1 MKRCSPFV
9 GCFLLLVGCHWLF
22 AEFQDP
28 GITFKGY
35 YQGGCVWGD
44 FAGDAFYDLIA
55 FGTASGG
62 EQISLFKNTAGSVN
76 PFPLGTGMTGGIRS
90 GDMRAGDYDGDGILD
105 IAITGW
111 PGVLEFYKGSAGGFF
126 TKMYSGSEFQYSSL
140 SWVDLD
146 ADGDLDLFVSGYVQ
160 PSLKTVCVYNTADGF
175 VEEQLPLPGFQSG
188 DIAFEDYNQDG
199 WPDLA
204 ITGETDLSGTV
215 KSAVYKNLGYGEFEE
230 TVFISTSVQNGSL
243 AWFDYDADGDSDL
256 FISGYE
262 KFATPEERLYIYKN
276 SGYPNYDLEFS
287 TWLPGVVN
295 GKIICGDVDND
306 GDGDIFAVGQS
317 ASGAGAFFYEYSSAT
332 TKFEL
337 GQSLIPLG
345 FGSSA
350 AFADYDGDGD
360 IDLYYCGQDTNT
372 LSGKSFLCENK
383 CVVAN
388 AAPSAASNLNA
399 DVNSG
404 YLVLGWDAPADD
416 ITPSAALNYSLMI
429 ATVTK
434 SSSTLSGCI
443 ASPFRG
449 YNAPCRIA
457 GSPGTIFAG
466 IVEGTTYFWNVR
478 AIDGAGQTGP
488 WADEQ
493 VVYVS
498 GVPPSSISNLTALP
512 GSIDGVIS
520 LKWTAPGND
529 GTFGKCVSYDVR
541 YSSSPANTI
550 SDESGFASAA
560 LWTQAWKPK
569 IGGWAESKTLTG
581 LRPGVTYYFGIKGSD
596 GFSYGTWGSGASVNS
611 LRFAPAQDIV
621 PSSPTWA
628 AGLSPGDSHI
638 VLNWNLNTEIDISSY
653 TVEMSTSGDGA
664 FQHVASTAHPVN
676 TLSVAGLI
684 NFTTYYFRIRS
695 SDWTGHIS
703 TWSGVKSAYP
713 FDTTP
718 PDVVDDLS
726 AVRSSAGQIR
736 LSWSAPGDSW
746 NTGDDLTGGQYEI
759 ACATYSFA
767 QSTGA
772 FSSNMKINFSTSVAK
787 GLAVSYSMTGLYHDT
802 TYYFRL
808 RAADEV
814 PNWAGAS
821 NIAYAKTLDTAPPAA
836 VTALTGETGMDPGAV
851 SLSWISSGDN
861 AWSGNLTGNFKID
874 YDTYSLS
881 LSSQT
886 AKKIVPSPSLAPGSA
901 LQCTVTGLQAGTSY
915 YFRLWSFDEEN
926 NSSYSSNIA
935 TAAAQADS
943 NPPDVTILIPVPP
956 LPLKSYGRLWEIS
969 GTAVDD
975 YGTVSEVRVSTSSP
989 AGQWHSATI
998 SGEVWS
1004 FDCSTFT
1011 FMSGRTHAILARA
1024 KDSYGN
1030 ETSSYTVGISSVS
1043 FYYDNQPPDEV
1054 SDMTAS
1060 TGSLSG
1066 VIELAWTAP
1075 CDQPKSDMVAG
1086 YILKY
1091 ASYTIAD
1098 ATAWW
1103 EQAADIP
1110 APAPGAPG
1118 TSESAT
1124 VSGLTPG
1131 CTYWFALKSYDG
1143 IDYYNST
1150 SAVSNIASCMAR
1162 YGPDAVT
1169 EFRINI
1175 AASIV
1180 KGVPATFSVSCHN
1193 PHYETSVATEA
1204 VVSVSFSGAGCQFYP
1219 SSYDFTL
1226 SDGGT
1231 KTFSKALIF
1240 TDFGDRTFQAAAG
1253 GIISYSDSVLVSSS
1267 PSSSIGASGGEVSA
1281 APDIKLVIPAG
1292 ALSSNQTLRLNMLT
1306 DNADIPSYSGST
1318 IAASACEIK
1327 QLAGEDLVFNS
1338 AATLTLFFLDNDA
1351 DGNEDKTGVS
1361 ENSLGLFFYDGK
1373 AWRVLDDAAGISA
1386 LSGSTGNV
1394 FVSKVYRTGKYAIF
1408 PLSGVSR
1415 SISGVKPKRK
1425 IITPYAAG
1433 DNDFI
1438 EFTGATEPFTLAV
1451 YSASGKKVFE
1461 GQNCYTWA
1469 GETTSGA
1476 KVPGGI
1482 YFYEMV
1488 SPAGTITGAVVV
1500 AR

>member
-1 MKRCSPFV
+1 VDTEKPLR
-9 GCFLLLVGCHWLF
+9 
-22 AEFQDP
+22 
-28 GITFKGY
+28 TY
-35 YQGGCVWGD
+35 YDGGAVWGD
-44 FAGDAFYDLIA
+44 FNNNGFCDLIVFGQTSLGDMVHRYNNIAGDISVFQQ
-55 FGTASGG
+55 GTNIGA
-62 EQISLFKNTAGSVN
+62 VN
-76 PFPLGTGMTGGIRS
+76 S
-90 GDMRAGDYDGDGILD
+90 GDISAADCNGNGILD

-111 PGVLEFYKGSAGGFF
+111 PGALNIYAGRGNGFF
-126 TKMYSGSEFQYSSL
+126 DNIFSGSKFQNSSV
-140 SWVDLD
+140 SWVDID
-146 ADGDLDLFVSGYVQ
+146 ADGDLDLFATGYDKEKVAWK
-160 PSLKTVCVYNTADGF
+160 SVVVHNSVGVFTE
-175 VEEQLPLPGFQSG
+175 VEQDLPGFQDGSV
-188 DIAFEDYNQDG
+188 AFADYNTDG
-199 WPDLA
+199 WPDIA
-204 ITGETDLSGTV
+204 ITGTTYYIYVDGIPMFPGAPISV
-215 KSAVYKNLGYGEFEE
+215 VYKNLGYGEFEE
-230 TVFISTSVQNGSL
+230 VCSLPPLENGTV
-243 AWFDYDADGDSDL
+243 AWFDYNADGYIDL
-256 FISGYE
+256 FISGKE
-262 KFATPEERLYIYKN
+262 EGQIPEERLYIYKN
-276 SGYPNYDLEFS
+276 AGPPNYELVLS
-287 TWLPGVVN
+287 TWLTGVESGQV
-295 GKIICGDVDND
+295 ICGDINND
-306 GDGDIFAVGQS
+306 GYGDFFIVGS
-317 ASGAGAFFYEYSSAT
+317 TSTSTVEGALARFYTYDNGSDL
-332 TKFEL
+332 FQLYQEL
-337 GQSLIPLG
+337 PGLSCAA
-345 FGSSA
+345 A
-350 AFADYDGDGD
+350 AFYDYNNDGKL
-360 IDLYYCGQDTNT
+360 DLFYCGVEPASSQ
-372 LSGKSFLCENK
+372 GKSFLYENQEAS
-383 CVVAN
+383 AN
-388 AAPSAASNLNA
+388 LPPLVPSNAEAS
-399 DVNSG
+399 VSEG
-404 YLVLGWDAPADD
+404 YLVLQWDAPDD
-416 ITPSAALNYSLMI
+416 DNTLSPGLNYSLR
-429 ATVTK
+429 VGSVSF
-434 SSSTLSGCI
+434 SSNTISGCL
-443 ASPFRG
+443 ATPFLG
-449 YNAPCRIA
+449 YNPSAKLAGAPGINL
-457 GSPGTIFAG
+457 AG
-466 IVEGTTYFWNVR
+466 IKEGVTYFWSVR
-478 AIDGAGQTGP
+478 AIDSAFASGGWTE
-488 WADEQ
+488 EQ
-493 VVYVS
+493 FIFVA

-512 GSIDGVIS
+512 GSIDGAIS

-541 YSSSPANTI
+541 YSSTVNTI

-560 LWTQAWKPK
+560 LWTQSWKPK
-569 IGGWAESKTLTG
+569 IGGWTESKSLTG
-581 LRPGVTYYFGIKGSD
+581 LMPGVTYYFGIRASD
-596 GFSYGTWGSGASVNS
+596 GFSYGTWGSGASANS

-621 PSSPTWA
+621 PSSPTWT
-628 AGLSPGDSHI
+628 AGLSPGDSYI
-638 VLNWNLNTEIDISSY
+638 VLNWDLNTEIDISSY
-653 TVEMSTSGDGA
+653 TVEMSTLGGA

-703 TWSGVKSAYP
+703 TWSAVKSGYP

-726 AVRSSAGQIR
+726 AVRSLPGKIR

-746 NTGDDLTGGQYEI
+746 NTPDDLIDGRYEI
-759 ACATYSFA
+759 SYATYSFA

-772 FSSNMKINFSTSVAK
+772 FASNMKISFSTSVAK
-787 GLAVSYSMTGLYHDT
+787 GLAVGYSVTGLYHDT

-808 RAADEV
+808 R
-814 PNWAGAS
+814 
-821 NIAYAKTLDTAPPAA
+821 TA
-836 VTALTGETGMDPGAV
+836 VTALTGETGQFPGAV
-851 SLSWISSGDN
+851 SLSWISPGDN
-861 AWSGNLTGNFKID
+861 AWSGNLSGNFRID

-901 LQCTVTGLQAGTSY
+901 LQCTVTGLLAGTSY
-915 YFRLWSFDEEN
+915 YLRLWSFDEEN
-926 NSSYSSNIA
+926 NSSYASNIA
-935 TAAAQADS
+935 TAAAEADS
-943 NPPDVTILIPVPP
+943 NPPDVTILIPIPP

-969 GTAVDD
+969 GTAADN
-975 YGTVSEVRVSTSSP
+975 YGTVSEVRVSTGSASGP
-989 AGQWHSATI
+989 WHFAQITA
-998 SGEVWS
+998 ETWS

-1011 FMSGRTHAILARA
+1011 FMSGRAHTILARA

-1054 SDMTAS
+1054 SGMTAS
-1060 TGSLSG
+1060 TGALSG

-1075 CDQPKSDMVAG
+1075 CDQPKSDMVTG

-1091 ASYTIAD
+1091 ASYTISD
-1098 ATAWW
+1098 TTAWW
-1103 EQAADIP
+1103 EQAADISAI

-1150 SAVSNIASCMAR
+1150 SAVSNIPFHMAR

-1169 EFRINI
+1169 KFRINI
-1175 AASIV
+1175 ATEIV

-1204 VVSVSFSGAGCQFYP
+1204 VVSVSFSGTGCQFYP
-1219 SSYDFTL
+1219 SSYDFIL
-1226 SDGGT
+1226 EDGGT

-1240 TDFGDRTFQAAAG
+1240 TDFGDRTFQVAAG
-1253 GIISYSDSVLVSSS
+1253 GIIAYSNSVLVSSS
-1267 PSSSIGASGGEVSA
+1267 PFSSIGSTGGVVSA
-1281 APDIKLVIPAG
+1281 SDDIKLVIPAG
-1292 ALSSNQTLRLNMLT
+1292 ALSSNQTLRLNMVT

-1327 QLAGEDLVFNS
+1327 QLAGDELVFNT
-1338 AATLTLFFLDNDA
+1338 AATLTLSFLDNDA

-1373 AWRVLDDAAGISA
+1373 AWRVLDDDAGLSA
-1386 LSGSTGNV
+1386 LSVATGNV

-1415 SISGVKPKRK
+1415 SVSGVKPKRK

-1433 DNDFI
+1433 SNDFI

-1461 GQNCYTWA
+1461 AQNSYTWA
-1469 GETTSGA
+1469 GVTTGGA

-1488 SPAGTITGAVVV
+1488 SPVGTITGAVVV